1 MLAPKPKVKF
11 ADSLDSDDD
20 LKRATSRTNKV
31 QPGNANNVRAALRDD
46 ATPSPTTWLPGCFRT
61 RPVEQPESVLE
72 KLHWHAEFQQ
82 QIRALEQKK
91 YANCLEWEQERAQV
105 ITYFTREVQSLDQMF
120 YIIEEL
126 HRVGKIVANGIDR
139 FSRQRIDSIKKKS
152 SLMQELLADMK
163 HVGCNTE
170 PDEQVVTKIKVQE
183 VSEKLER
190 TTKESEQM
198 KEYMK
203 ALEQHCMKLEQ
214 DRTGIEAALTL
225 AYEENANMQESFT
238 KIKNELESQYNKAKK
253 MLDLACVQH
262 TDLQN
267 RYITLQSKFD
277 DFSAAKTGTEE
288 ENGRL
293 REAMETCR
301 SDLATMSRAF
311 AYLMEEK
318 GDLKDLL
325 LVSLF
330 ESPAAPEKS
339 KEDKGK
345 GRAPQD
351 MQRAQVMLMQHPT
364 HPNAHIPALVLPRD
378 KDGNIPPAVQ
388 MIESLLVS
396 LRVENINLKK
406 RIATFEKQ
414 GMKKVE
420 RLERI
425 TAEGLKSLRQEK
437 AVLQEQLAAMTAERD
452 RLAADLSAALTG
464 LPHAPRAAA
473 APEAASG
480 DAALMSENLVLSC
493 ILGAIEAAEGAHV
506 GITKAGSE
514 IAERLARQVVEA
526 RKENEELRAAL
537 AAAVASSSSAAA
549 AEAAGAGADEAEALG
564 RLRDEFKRA
573 VAENGRLAGEVDAMR
588 GELARLAVQEEEGR
602 RMAGELGQLR
612 SEAGQLRS
620 EVARL
625 RAEQVA
631 DGEADLVSRLQ
642 ARAAELEREN
652 AYLRGTVAS
661 SVLATAAAQ
670 PILPP
675 TPPVARVS

>member
-1 MLAPKPKVKF
+1 MLELWSSGQADRGRVLAPAAKVKF

-61 RPVEQPESVLE
+61 EQPESVLE

-91 YANCLEWEQERAQV
+91 YANCLEWEQERHHV
-105 ITYFTREVQSLDQMF
+105 LHREVQSLDQMF

-163 HVGCNTE
+163 H
-170 PDEQVVTKIKVQE
+170 E

-238 KIKNELESQYNKAKK
+238 KIKNELESQYNRRRRCWTWR
-253 MLDLACVQH
+253 DGDVPVGPG
-262 TDLQN
+262 
-267 RYITLQSKFD
+267 D
-277 DFSAAKTGTEE
+277 DEPG
-288 ENGRL
+288 
-293 REAMETCR
+293 
-301 SDLATMSRAF
+301 F

-325 LVSLF
+325 LVS
-330 ESPAAPEKS
+330 SSRARRPEKS
-339 KEDKGK
+339 RRT
-345 GRAPQD
+345 RARAGPQD

-364 HPNAHIPALVLPRD
+364 HPNAHIPASPA
-378 KDGNIPPAVQ
+378 AVQ

-452 RLAADLSAALTG
+452 RLAADLSAAS
-464 LPHAPRAAA
+464 P
-473 APEAASG
+473 ASRTRPCRG
-480 DAALMSENLVLSC
+480 RPGGRQRRRGADVGEPGALVHP
-493 ILGAIEAAEGAHV
+493 GAIEAAEGPRRHHQ
-506 GITKAGSE
+506 GGSE